1 MGVGERVMAGRR
13 NLDSGSLTGPQKAAI
28 FLLAMGEEFTKSFF
42 KRLDED
48 SIQKIGKCMADIT
61 YISAEV
67 MDAVIREFLVSFGT
81 ETDIPVSGKSFLK
94 NVVTKT
100 LDDEMAR
107 KVFLAIGGDDQ
118 DAPFSNLA
126 YVPAENIA
134 NIIGGEHPQTIA
146 LILSYLPFEK
156 AGEIMTLLPEEIR
169 ADIGLRLVRIGQ
181 VPDEIIKEVDEAVKR
196 DLSKVKVASRKFDG
210 VEALA
215 NILNQA
221 DGETEDLVLANI
233 EKGDA
238 DLADMIR
245 QKMFVFEDLLQVDD
259 RSFREILKNIDNQV
273 LVKALKTASED
284 MKTKIFGN
292 LSERAALMLQEDMEV
307 MGPVRIREV
316 EEAQQAI
323 IRAAK
328 TLEGEGKIVLAGRGR
343 EDVLV

>member
-1 MGVGERVMAGRR
+1 MAGNRK
-13 NLDSGSLTGPQKAAI
+13 LDPDSLTGPQKAAI

-42 KRLDED
+42 KRSDEE

-67 MDAVIREFLVSFGT
+67 MDAVINEFLISFGT
-81 ETDIPVSGKSFLK
+81 ETNIPVSGRSFLK

-100 LDDEMAR
+100 LDDEMTR
-107 KVFLAIGGDDQ
+107 KVFMAIGGDDA
-118 DAPFSNLA
+118 DAPFGDLA

-146 LILSYLPFEK
+146 LVLSYLPSEK
-156 AGEIMTLLPEEIR
+156 AGEIMTLLPEETR
-169 ADIGLRLVRIGQ
+169 ADIGLRVLRIGQ
-181 VPDEIIKEVDEAVKR
+181 VPDEIINELDEAIKK
-196 DLSKVKVASRKFDG
+196 DLSKVRVASRKFDG

-221 DGETEDLVLANI
+221 DGETEDMVLANI
-233 EKGDA
+233 EREDP
-238 DLADMIR
+238 DLADMVR
-245 QKMFVFEDLLQVDD
+245 QKMFIFEDLLQVDD

-292 LSERAALMLQEDMEV
+292 LSERAAAMLQEDMDV
-307 MGPVRIREV
+307 MGPVRLREV

>member
-1 MGVGERVMAGRR
+1 MAGNRK
-13 NLDSGSLTGPQKAAI
+13 LDPDSLTGPQKAAI

-42 KRLDED
+42 KRSDEE

-67 MDAVIREFLVSFGT
+67 MDAVINEFLISFGT
-81 ETDIPVSGKSFLK
+81 DTNIPVSGRSFLK

-100 LDDEMAR
+100 LDDEMTR
-107 KVFLAIGGDDQ
+107 KVFMAIGGDDA
-118 DAPFSNLA
+118 DAPFGDLA

-146 LILSYLPFEK
+146 LVLSYLPSEK
-156 AGEIMTLLPEEIR
+156 AGEIMTLLPEETR
-169 ADIGLRLVRIGQ
+169 ADIGLRVLRIGQ
-181 VPDEIIKEVDEAVKR
+181 VPDELINELDEAIKK
-196 DLSKVKVASRKFDG
+196 DLSKVRVASRKFDG

-221 DGETEDLVLANI
+221 DGETEDMVLANI
-233 EKGDA
+233 EREDP
-238 DLADMIR
+238 DLADMVR

-292 LSERAALMLQEDMEV
+292 LSERAAAMLQEDMDV
-307 MGPVRIREV
+307 MGPVRLREV

>member
-1 MGVGERVMAGRR
+1 MAGNRK
-13 NLDSGSLTGPQKAAI
+13 LDPDSLTGPQKAAI

-42 KRLDED
+42 KRSDEE

-67 MDAVIREFLVSFGT
+67 MDAVINEFLISFGT
-81 ETDIPVSGKSFLK
+81 DTNIPVSGRSFLK

-100 LDDEMAR
+100 LDDEMTR
-107 KVFLAIGGDDQ
+107 KVFMAIGGDDA
-118 DAPFSNLA
+118 DAPFGDLA

-146 LILSYLPFEK
+146 LVLSYLPSEK
-156 AGEIMTLLPEEIR
+156 AGEIMTLLPEETR
-169 ADIGLRLVRIGQ
+169 ADIGLRVLRIGQ
-181 VPDEIIKEVDEAVKR
+181 VPDEIVNELDEAIKK
-196 DLSKVKVASRKFDG
+196 DLSKVRVASRKFDG
-210 VEALA
+210 VDALA

-221 DGETEDLVLANI
+221 DGETEDMVLANI
-233 EKGDA
+233 EREDP
-238 DLADMIR
+238 DLADMVR
-245 QKMFVFEDLLQVDD
+245 QKMFIFEDLLQVDD

-292 LSERAALMLQEDMEV
+292 LSERAAAMLQEDMDV
-307 MGPVRIREV
+307 MGPVRLREV

>member
-1 MGVGERVMAGRR
+1 MAGNRK
-13 NLDSGSLTGPQKAAI
+13 LDPDSLTGPQKAAI

-42 KRLDED
+42 KRSDEE

-67 MDAVIREFLVSFGT
+67 MDAVINEFLISFGT
-81 ETDIPVSGKSFLK
+81 DTNIPVSGRSFLK

-100 LDDEMAR
+100 LDDEMTR
-107 KVFLAIGGDDQ
+107 KVFMAIGGDDA
-118 DAPFSNLA
+118 DAPFGDLA

-146 LILSYLPFEK
+146 LVLSYLPSEK
-156 AGEIMTLLPEEIR
+156 AGEIMTLLPEETR
-169 ADIGLRLVRIGQ
+169 ADIGLRVLRIGQ
-181 VPDEIIKEVDEAVKR
+181 VPDEIVNELDEAIKK
-196 DLSKVKVASRKFDG
+196 DLSKVRVASRKFDG

-221 DGETEDLVLANI
+221 DGETEDMVLANI
-233 EKGDA
+233 EREDP
-238 DLADMIR
+238 DLADMVR
-245 QKMFVFEDLLQVDD
+245 QKMFIFEDLLQVDD

-292 LSERAALMLQEDMEV
+292 LSERAAAMLQEDMDV
-307 MGPVRIREV
+307 MGPVRLREV

>member
-1 MGVGERVMAGRR
+1 MAGNRK
-13 NLDSGSLTGPQKAAI
+13 LDPDSLTGPQKAAI

-42 KRLDED
+42 KRSDEE

-61 YISAEV
+61 YIPAEV
-67 MDAVIREFLVSFGT
+67 MGAVINEFLISFGT
-81 ETDIPVSGKSFLK
+81 ETNIPVSGRSFLK

-100 LDDEMAR
+100 LDDEMTR
-107 KVFLAIGGDDQ
+107 KVFMAIGGDDA
-118 DAPFSNLA
+118 DAPFGDLA

-146 LILSYLPFEK
+146 LVLSYLPSEK
-156 AGEIMTLLPEEIR
+156 AGEIMTLLPEETR
-169 ADIGLRLVRIGQ
+169 ADIGLRVLRIGQ
-181 VPDEIIKEVDEAVKR
+181 VPDEIVNELDEAIKK
-196 DLSKVKVASRKFDG
+196 DLSKVRVASRKFDG

-221 DGETEDLVLANI
+221 DGETEDMVLANI
-233 EKGDA
+233 EREDP
-238 DLADMIR
+238 DLADMVR
-245 QKMFVFEDLLQVDD
+245 QKMFIFEDLLQVDD

-292 LSERAALMLQEDMEV
+292 LSERAAAMLQEDMDV
-307 MGPVRIREV
+307 MGPVRLREV

>member
-1 MGVGERVMAGRR
+1 MAGNRK
-13 NLDSGSLTGPQKAAI
+13 LDPDSLTGPQKAAI

-42 KRLDED
+42 KRSDEE

-67 MDAVIREFLVSFGT
+67 MDAVINEFLISFGT
-81 ETDIPVSGKSFLK
+81 ETNIPVSGRSFLK

-100 LDDEMAR
+100 LDDEMTR
-107 KVFLAIGGDDQ
+107 KVFMAIGGDDA
-118 DAPFSNLA
+118 DAPFGDLA

-146 LILSYLPFEK
+146 LVLSYLPSEK
-156 AGEIMTLLPEEIR
+156 AGEIMTLLPEETR
-169 ADIGLRLVRIGQ
+169 ADIGLRVLRIGQ
-181 VPDEIIKEVDEAVKR
+181 VPDELINELDEAIKK
-196 DLSKVKVASRKFDG
+196 DLSKVRVASRKFDG

-221 DGETEDLVLANI
+221 DGETEDMVLANI
-233 EKGDA
+233 EREEP

-292 LSERAALMLQEDMEV
+292 LSERAAAMLQEDMDV
-307 MGPVRIREV
+307 MGPVRLREV

>member
-1 MGVGERVMAGRR
+1 MAGNRK
-13 NLDSGSLTGPQKAAI
+13 LDPDSLTGPQKAAI

-42 KRLDED
+42 KRSDEE

-67 MDAVIREFLVSFGT
+67 MDAVINEFLISFGT
-81 ETDIPVSGKSFLK
+81 ETNIPVSGRSFLK

-100 LDDEMAR
+100 LDDEMTR
-107 KVFLAIGGDDQ
+107 KVFMAIGGDDA
-118 DAPFSNLA
+118 DAPFGDLA

-146 LILSYLPFEK
+146 LVLSYLPSEK
-156 AGEIMTLLPEEIR
+156 AGEIMTLLPEETR
-169 ADIGLRLVRIGQ
+169 ADIGLRVLRIGQ
-181 VPDEIIKEVDEAVKR
+181 VPDELINELDEAIKK
-196 DLSKVKVASRKFDG
+196 DLSKVRVASRKFDG

-221 DGETEDLVLANI
+221 DGETEDMVLANI
-233 EKGDA
+233 EREDP
-238 DLADMIR
+238 DLADMVR
-245 QKMFVFEDLLQVDD
+245 QKMFIFEDLLQVDD

-292 LSERAALMLQEDMEV
+292 LSERAAAMLQEDMDV
-307 MGPVRIREV
+307 MGPVRLREV